1 MPAMYIGARVDWASS
16 ATFRP
21 ADRPYARG
29 MRIAVLGAGIMGTA
43 TSRLLARHDDVDLL
57 ILDADGDRAER
68 VVRELGRGEARGSG
82 IGDRDLPGALAG
94 ADAVAAC
101 IPYRLNLDA
110 MEAALAAG
118 VPYAD
123 LGGLFHM
130 TLRQLELDRPFRDA
144 RVPAVVGIGCCPG
157 ISNVL
162 ARLAADRLD
171 GVDSIDIVD
180 GAVEG
185 DSGFGVPYSADT
197 ILDEFTRPAMVFESG
212 ALREVPAASGA
223 IRHRFP
229 EPVGEMDAVYTLHS
243 EPATLPRTIEGVRD
257 VRWRLALPPK
267 VAEGF
272 RLLVDLGLASDE
284 PTETASGTVTP
295 RDLLRTL
302 LDRLPSPTG
311 APEDVE
317 ILEVVATGKLG
328 SGNVTF
334 TGRATF
340 EPTAEGIG
348 AGAFGTSIPMAV
360 AVRWLAGGRV
370 PAGVHPPETAF
381 AAEEFLADL
390 ELEGVRIDVSVD

>member
-1 MPAMYIGARVDWASS
+1 MPAMYSPARVDWASP
-16 ATFRP
+16 ATSRP
-21 ADRPYARG
+21 LFHPYARA

-43 TSRLLARHDDVDLL
+43 TARLLARHDDVDLL
-57 ILDADGDRAER
+57 ILDADGDRADR
-68 VVRELGRGEARGSG
+68 AVREVGRGEAHGTG
-82 IGDRDLPGALAG
+82 IGDPGLPAALAG
-94 ADAVAAC
+94 AGAVAAC

-110 MEAALAAG
+110 MQAALAAG
-118 VPYAD
+118 IPYAD

-130 TLRQLELDRPFRDA
+130 TLRQLELEGPFREA
-144 RVPAVVGIGCCPG
+144 GLPAVVGIGCCPG

-171 GVDSIDIVD
+171 EVRSIDIVD

-197 ILDEFTRPAMVFESG
+197 ILDEFTRPAVVFEAG

-267 VAEGF
+267 VADGF

-284 PTETASGTVTP
+284 PIETSSGTVAP

-311 APEDVE
+311 PPQDLE
-317 ILEVVATGKLG
+317 ILEVVATGTLG
-328 SGNVTF
+328 GREATF

-340 EPTAEGIG
+340 DPTAEGIG
-348 AGAFGTSIPMAV
+348 AGSFGTSIPMAV
-360 AVRWLAGGRV
+360 AMRWLADGRV
-370 PAGVHPPETAF
+370 AAGVLPPETAF
-381 AAEEFLADL
+381 PAEQFLADL
-390 ELEGVRIDVSVD
+390 EREGVRIDLTVD